1 MPLKDFKV
9 RRALSGLLADRSI
22 TQRRLAATLI
32 VLFFISLVPLYVAA
46 LYNYPADDDFTFIYP
61 VAQAWTSTHSLFAVC
76 RAIGENVRD
85 MYLTW
90 NGYFAHFV
98 FISASPMIF
107 NIKLYF
113 LSNWFALTAI
123 CLSVGYV
130 LKPLTVGIFKASK
143 PAFWIAYTAVMLL
156 RLQFIPS
163 ISEAA
168 YWNSGATY
176 VFTGC
181 MVLFA
186 LGLLVKCAMPQSRV
200 QSVYRM
206 ALLALCG
213 IYIGGG
219 VLPAALGALLLFS
232 FITLYALIKKLR
244 FRWHSLI
251 LLCFYAAAFAVSI
264 TAPGNALRQEWFG
277 ETHSVSFTVLTAI
290 LDSCDFA
297 GNWFSLRLAA
307 MLMLI
312 LPVLW
317 NPMRKSPY
325 RFRHPVLVFV
335 ILFGAYSATLVPGI
349 YTTFGYDSPR
359 YFNVVYMFFLL
370 FALSGILYAQGALI
384 RLLERKQESRT
395 VKLFLE
401 STENLGQ
408 RFSVIYLLVCV
419 VVLAFG
425 GFANTI
431 MNTSSVSAA
440 KTLLSG
446 EAATF
451 RQEMSE
457 RQEYIRITDSDV
469 VAVTRLS
476 VRPYI
481 FKEDKL
487 PFQGIY
493 GPVRYMKWY
502 FELFQE
508 PEQAQEDTSAAPVS
522 RLPANGA
529 AAIGV

>member
-1 MPLKDFKV
+1 MHTKSRK
-9 RRALSGLLADRSI
+9 ALSALLADRSI
-22 TQRRLAATLI
+22 SQRRLAAVLILLLI
-32 VLFFISLVPLYVAA
+32 VSLIPLYIVA
-46 LYNYPADDDFTFIYP
+46 LYNYPADDDFCFIYP
-61 VAQAWTSTHSLFAVC
+61 IAAAWTGTHSLSAVVK
-76 RAIGENVRD
+76 AIAENVKE

-98 FISASPMIF
+98 FISANPMIF

-113 LSNWFALTAI
+113 LSNWFVLTTI

-130 LKPLTVGIFKASK
+130 LKNLVVGIFKASR
-143 PAFWIAYTAVMLL
+143 PAFWIVYTAVLL
-156 RLQFIPS
+156 LGLQFIPS
-163 ISEAA
+163 ISEAV

-176 VFTGC
+176 VFSGC
-181 MVLFA
+181 MVLLA
-186 LGLLVKCAMPQSRV
+186 LGLLVKCGMPQSRA
-200 QSVYRM
+200 QSVYRSI
-206 ALLALCG
+206 LLALCG

-219 VLPAALGALLLFS
+219 VFPTALSAMVLFS
-232 FITLYALIKKLR
+232 FITLYALIQKLR
-244 FRWHSLI
+244 FRWHSLV
-251 LLCFYAAAFAVSI
+251 LFCFCAAAFAVSVA
-264 TAPGNALRQEWFG
+264 APGNALRQEWFG
-277 ETHSVSFTVLTAI
+277 ETHNVSFTVFTAI

-297 GNWFSLRLAA
+297 GQWFSLRLLA

-335 ILFGAYSATLVPGI
+335 ILFGTYAATLVPGI

-359 YFNVVYMFFLL
+359 YFNAVYLFFLL

-384 RLLERKQESRT
+384 RLLERKRESRAA
-395 VKLFLE
+395 KLFLE

-408 RFSVIYLLVCV
+408 RFSAVYLLVCV
-419 VVLAFG
+419 IVLAFG

-446 EAATF
+446 EAPTF

-457 RQEYIRITDSDV
+457 RQEYIRVTDSDV

-476 VRPYI
+476 VRPYV

-502 FELFQE
+502 FELFYE
-508 PEQAQEDTSAAPVS
+508 PEPAQEETGGAPVA
-522 RLPANGA
+522 RLPAQGA
-529 AAIGV
+529 AAIPI